1 MIITTL
7 KLTICAGLLISST
20 HLATA
25 AESLAFIG
33 ARIFDGTAA
42 AVLEDGVIVTED
54 GRITAIG
61 LRENIPVPEQARLI
75 DVAGKT
81 IIPGLIN
88 AHGHVGGVRGLESGH
103 YTEENLLRQLRLYA
117 RYGVTTVNSLGDDG
131 PEGFAVRDKQQNAE
145 LDHARLLLAGP
156 VLSPNTAAEAVLAV
170 DQAAKNKPAFIK
182 IRVDDNLGRTAKMP
196 PAVAQAISDRAD
208 QLGIPLAVH
217 TYYLQDTKDLLRG
230 GADFVAHSVRDVHV
244 DQELIDLIKARDI
257 CYTPTLTREV
267 STFVYE
273 NEVGFFSDP
282 FFLNEI
288 DQAIVETLREPTRQ
302 QRMRENPSAQQ
313 YKASLPIAMTNLKL
327 LADAGANIAMGTD
340 SGPVARFQGYFE
352 HLEMWMMADAGLSPL
367 QILRSATSV
376 AAACLNLTDVGI
388 LEAGKWADLL
398 ILDKNPL
405 DDIRNTR
412 TISEV
417 WIGGTQIPRVDY
429 RP

>member
-1 MIITTL
+1 MIMKTL
-7 KLTICAGLLISST
+7 KLALCGGLLLGST
-20 HLATA
+20 HLASA
-25 AESLAFIG
+25 AESLAFVG
-33 ARIFDGTAA
+33 ARIFDGAA
-42 AVLEDGVIVTED
+42 AEALEDGVILVED
-54 GRITAIG
+54 GRISAVG
-61 LRENIPVPEQARLI
+61 PRANISIPEQARQI
-75 DVAGKT
+75 DVTGKT

-131 PEGFAVRDKQQNAE
+131 PEGFVVRDRQRNAE

-156 VLSPNTAAEAVLAV
+156 VLAPATPAEAVFAV
-170 DQAAKNKPAFIK
+170 DQAALNEPAFIK
-182 IRVDDNLGRTAKMP
+182 IRVDDNLGRTPKMP
-196 PAVAQAISDRAD
+196 ADVAQAVSDRAD

-230 GADFVAHSVRDVHV
+230 GADFVAHSVRDVHI
-244 DQELIDLIKARDI
+244 DKEFIDLIKARDV

-288 DQAIVETLREPTRQ
+288 DQSIVETLREPERQ
-302 QRMRENPSAQQ
+302 QRMRENPAAQQ

-327 LADAGANIAMGTD
+327 LADAGGKIAMGTD

-352 HLEMWMMADAGLSPL
+352 HLEMWMMADAGLSPV

-376 AAACLNLTDVGI
+376 AASCLNLLDMGT
-388 LEAGKWADLL
+388 LEVGKWADMV
-398 ILDKNPL
+398 ILDRNPL

-412 TISEV
+412 TISAV
-417 WIGGTQIPRVDY
+417 WIGGKQVPRVGL
-429 RP
+429 

>member
-1 MIITTL
+1 MFIKTL
-7 KLTICAGLLISST
+7 KLAICGGLLLGCT
-20 HLATA
+20 HLASA

-61 LRENIPVPEQARLI
+61 PRGSVAIPEQARQI

-81 IIPGLIN
+81 IMPGLIN
-88 AHGHVGGVRGLESGH
+88 THGHVGGVRGLESGH

-131 PEGFAVRDKQQNAE
+131 PEGFVLRDRQQNAE
-145 LDHARLLLAGP
+145 LDHARLLLTGP
-156 VLSPNTAAEAVLAV
+156 VLSPDTPAEAVLEV
-170 DQAAKNKPAFIK
+170 DKAAQNKPAFIK
-182 IRVDDNLGRTAKMP
+182 IRVDDNLGRTEKMLA
-196 PAVAQAISDRAD
+196 AVAQAISDRAD
-208 QLGIPLAVH
+208 QLDIPLAVH

-230 GADFVAHSVRDVHV
+230 GADFVAHSVRDVHI
-244 DQELIDLIKARDI
+244 DQEFIDLIKARDV

-273 NEVGFFSDP
+273 HEVGFFSDP
-282 FFLNEI
+282 FFLNEV
-288 DQAIVETLREPTRQ
+288 DQAIIETLREPARQ
-302 QRMRENPSAQQ
+302 QRMSQNAAAQQ
-313 YKASLPIAMTNLKL
+313 YKASLAIAMTNLKL

-367 QILRSATSV
+367 QILQSATSV
-376 AAACLNLTDVGI
+376 AAACLNLPDVGT
-388 LEAGKWADLL
+388 LAAGKWADLL

-417 WIGGTQIPRVDY
+417 WIGGKQIPRVGL
-429 RP
+429 

>member
-1 MIITTL
+1 MLIKTL
-7 KLTICAGLLISST
+7 KLTICGGLLLGCT
-20 HLATA
+20 HLASA

-61 LRENIPVPEQARLI
+61 PRESVAIPEQARQI

-81 IIPGLIN
+81 IMPGLIN
-88 AHGHVGGVRGLESGH
+88 THGHVGGVRGLESGH

-131 PEGFAVRDKQQNAE
+131 PEGFVLRDRQQNAE
-145 LDHARLLLAGP
+145 LDHARLLLTGP
-156 VLSPNTAAEAVLAV
+156 VLSPGTPAEAVLEV
-170 DQAAKNKPAFIK
+170 DKAAQNKPAFIK
-182 IRVDDNLGRTAKMP
+182 IRFDDNLGRTEKMSA
-196 PAVAQAISDRAD
+196 AVAQAISDRAD
-208 QLGIPLAVH
+208 QLDIPLAVH

-230 GADFVAHSVRDVHV
+230 GADFVAHSVRDVHI
-244 DQELIDLIKARDI
+244 DQEFIDLIKARDV

-273 NEVGFFSDP
+273 HEVGFFSDP
-282 FFLNEI
+282 FFLNEV
-288 DQAIVETLREPTRQ
+288 DQAIVETLREPARQ
-302 QRMRENPSAQQ
+302 QRMSQNAAAQQ

-367 QILRSATSV
+367 QILQSATSV
-376 AAACLNLTDVGI
+376 AAACLNLPDVGT
-388 LEAGKWADLL
+388 LAAGKWADLL

-417 WIGGTQIPRVDY
+417 WIGGKQIPRVGL
-429 RP
+429 

>member
-1 MIITTL
+1 MIMKTL
-7 KLTICAGLLISST
+7 KLALCGGLLLGST
-20 HLATA
+20 HLASA
-25 AESLAFIG
+25 AESLAFVG
-33 ARIFDGTAA
+33 ARIFDGAA
-42 AVLEDGVIVTED
+42 AEALEDGVILVED
-54 GRITAIG
+54 GRISAVG
-61 LRENIPVPEQARLI
+61 PRANISIPEQARQI
-75 DVAGKT
+75 DVTGKT

-131 PEGFAVRDKQQNAE
+131 PEGFVVRDRQRNAE

-156 VLSPNTAAEAVLAV
+156 VLAPATPAEAVFAV
-170 DQAAKNKPAFIK
+170 DQAALNEPAFIK
-182 IRVDDNLGRTAKMP
+182 IRVDDNLGRTPKMP
-196 PAVAQAISDRAD
+196 ADVAQAVSDRAD

-230 GADFVAHSVRDVHV
+230 GADFVAHSVRDVHI
-244 DQELIDLIKARDI
+244 DKEFIDLIKARDV

-288 DQAIVETLREPTRQ
+288 DQSIVETLREPERQ
-302 QRMRENPSAQQ
+302 LRMRENPAAQQ

-327 LADAGANIAMGTD
+327 LADAGGKIAMGTD

-352 HLEMWMMADAGLSPL
+352 HLEMWMMADAGLSPV

-376 AAACLNLTDVGI
+376 AASCLNLLDMGT
-388 LEAGKWADLL
+388 LEVGKWADMV
-398 ILDKNPL
+398 ILDRNPL

-412 TISEV
+412 TISAV
-417 WIGGTQIPRVDY
+417 WIGGKQVPRVGL
-429 RP
+429 

>member
-1 MIITTL
+1 MIIKTL
-7 KLTICAGLLISST
+7 KLAICGGLLFGST
-20 HLATA
+20 QLMAA
-25 AESLAFIG
+25 AESVAFVG
-33 ARIFDGTAA
+33 ARIFDGRAA
-42 AVLEDGVIVTED
+42 AVLEDGVIVTEN

-61 LRENIPVPEQARLI
+61 PRAVITIPEQARQI

-88 AHGHVGGVRGLESGH
+88 AHGHVGGVRGLDSGH
-103 YTEENLLRQLRLYA
+103 YTETNLLRQLRLYA

-131 PEGFAVRDKQQNAE
+131 PEGFKVRDGQQNAD

-156 VLSPNTAAEAVLAV
+156 VLSPATAAEAVLEV
-170 DQAAKNKPAFIK
+170 DKAAQNNPAFIK

-196 PAVAQAISDRAD
+196 AAVAQAISDRAD

-230 GADFVAHSVRDVHV
+230 GADFVAHSIRDVHV
-244 DQELIDLIKARDI
+244 DQEFIDLIITRDV

-273 NEVGFFSDP
+273 HEVGFFSDP
-282 FFLNEI
+282 FFLNEV
-288 DQAIVETLREPTRQ
+288 DQAIVETLREPARQ
-302 QRMRENPSAQQ
+302 QRMSQNAAAQQ

-327 LADAGANIAMGTD
+327 LADAGAKIAMGTD

-352 HLEMWMMADAGLSPL
+352 HLEMWMMADAGITPL
-367 QILRSATSV
+367 QILQAATSV
-376 AAACLNLTDVGI
+376 AASCLNLPDVGT
-388 LEAGKWADLL
+388 LETGKWADLL
-398 ILDKNPL
+398 ILDENPL

-417 WIGGTQIPRVDY
+417 WIGGKQVPRVG
-429 RP
+429 P

>member
-1 MIITTL
+1 
-7 KLTICAGLLISST
+7 
-20 HLATA
+20 
-25 AESLAFIG
+25 
-33 ARIFDGTAA
+33 
-42 AVLEDGVIVTED
+42 VLEDGVILTED

-61 LRENIPVPEQARLI
+61 PRDNVVIPEQARQI
-75 DVAGKT
+75 DVTGKT

-131 PEGFAVRDKQQNAE
+131 PEGIAVRNRQQNAE

-156 VLSPNTAAEAVLAV
+156 VLAPATPAEAVLAV
-170 DQAAKNKPAFIK
+170 DQAALIEPAFIK
-182 IRVDDNLGRTAKMP
+182 IRVDDNLGRTPKMP
-196 PAVAQAISDRAD
+196 ADIAQAISDRAD

-230 GADFVAHSVRDVHV
+230 GADFIAHSVRDVHI
-244 DQELIDLIKARDI
+244 DEEFIDLIKAHDV

-288 DQAIVETLREPTRQ
+288 DQAIVETLREPERQ
-302 QRMRENPSAQQ
+302 QRLRQNAAAQQ

-367 QILRSATSV
+367 QILQAATS
-376 AAACLNLTDVGI
+376 AAADCLNLPDVGT

-412 TISEV
+412 TISAV
-417 WIGGTQIPRVDY
+417 WIGGKQVPRVGL
-429 RP
+429 